1 MFKFFSKGNKQAPQ
15 TGSSAT
21 PVTIASSPTVPVA
34 SQPQPQATPVNTQQV
49 AAANVEHHKAV
60 IAHFNQLLTLG
71 YDAATVQAQW
81 QQYYDQLGNN
91 DKTLVNQ
98 LMSSVQS
105 SAAPSPLSPV
115 APSDIEVAQ
124 ALLEDNEPV
133 AAKPITAQVDY
144 NNYQETDSVSDDA
157 RSLNRFFGGSVAL
170 KKYNAF
176 QSLTKKKKVIPSS
189 MTAATLSVPAVP
201 VPGGTLIPVAPVV
214 TPPNVARP
222 VQSPLAP
229 PPPPP
234 KMSAKSVSKPT
245 KTVVD
250 AGLGQKAQNM
260 MYWNSNTALFD
271 QQESKSIMHQNYKS
285 ILFGLTFG
293 VLMVILWQFTFI
305 NERFIQPFIKPSS
318 ASDVQ
323 ILISPEVREVQDPTF
338 RLMLPTT
345 NVNAVVY
352 DTLEPRD
359 ADENFSDFEK
369 RVQAALLQGV
379 LHYPTSYTPGQS
391 GKGFKTNI
399 VIMGHSSGNALTN
412 RDPRSQKYKFIFKS
426 LRDLEVNHQIVI
438 WHNQTEYIYQIYDK
452 LIVNPNQVEVLRSGS
467 ENKHLKYNSTLTLL
481 TCEPP
486 GTINQRMVILARQ
499 IIPALDENQEVEEGD
514 NAEDE
519 DFVPGKTPSWLN

>member
-1 MFKFFSKGNKQAPQ
+1 MFKFFSKSNKQAPQ
-15 TGSSAT
+15 TGSLPA
-21 PVTIASSPTVPVA
+21 PVTIASNPTVPVA

-71 YDAATVQAQW
+71 YDAATVQTQW
-81 QQYYDQLGNN
+81 QQYYDQLGND
-91 DKTLVNQ
+91 DKTLVSQ
-98 LMSSVQS
+98 LMSNVQPV
-105 SAAPSPLSPV
+105 AAPPVVSPV
-115 APSDIEVAQ
+115 AAADIEREQ
-124 ALLEDNEPV
+124 ALLEDNEPE

-144 NNYQETDSVSDDA
+144 NTYQETDSVSADA

-189 MTAATLSVPAVP
+189 MTAATLSAPAVP
-201 VPGGTLIPVAPVV
+201 VPGGIPIPVAPVAA
-214 TPPNVARP
+214 PPNMVGP

-229 PPPPP
+229 PPPQ
-234 KMSAKSVSKPT
+234 MNAKSVSKPS
-245 KTVVD
+245 KTVPD

-271 QQESKSIMHQNYKS
+271 QRESKSIMHQNYKS

-293 VLMVILWQFTFI
+293 VLMVILWQFTFL

-318 ASDVQ
+318 ASGVQ

-338 RLMLPTT
+338 RLKLPTI
-345 NVNAVVY
+345 NVDAVVY
-352 DTLEPRD
+352 DSLEPR
-359 ADENFSDFEK
+359 ADGEGFAAFEQ

-379 LHYPTSYTPGQS
+379 LHYPTSYLPGQS
-391 GKGFKTNI
+391 GKDFKTNI
-399 VIMGHSSGNALTN
+399 VIMGHSSGNTLTN

-438 WHNQTEYIYQIYDK
+438 WHDQTEYIYQIYDK
-452 LIVNPNQVEVLRSGS
+452 FIVNPNQVEVLRSGS
-467 ENKHLKYNSTLTLL
+467 ENKHLKYNSTLTLI